1 MRTGRAGTP
10 PARPDL
16 CGNRVADR
24 GDGLADFDST
34 PEQALARRQTALD
47 LESHFESCTET
58 SDGHTHTPG
67 FIRRQRSL
75 DRPTTG
81 PDTDTICDCHVAQ
94 FQVES
99 MERLIGR
106 YDYLRL
112 PSSQQPETA
121 SVEDPEEKQNLY
133 RDPAYRETR
142 AHLQQRL
149 NERMK
154 EINDPLT
161 TGK

>member
-1 MRTGRAGTP
+1 
-10 PARPDL
+10 
-16 CGNRVADR
+16 
-24 GDGLADFDST
+24 
-34 PEQALARRQTALD
+34 
-47 LESHFESCTET
+47 
-58 SDGHTHTPG
+58 
-67 FIRRQRSL
+67 
-75 DRPTTG
+75 
-81 PDTDTICDCHVAQ
+81 
-94 FQVES
+94 